1 MAMNFSG
8 VFMLK
13 SLSKLLFMITLLV
26 AFVGQAMAVHFVVPL
41 EETLDKH
48 TKVLQVNV
56 SSDTNNDAS
65 NSNNSYTNIDA
76 NNVINTN
83 TTKVLE
89 HKAEENED
97 DCCEV
102 ECCENE
108 CICPANSCASF
119 MYLESSFYLS
129 ESILLTQ
136 PSLPS
141 VIKATQFISALL
153 YRPPI
158 FTS

>member
-1 MAMNFSG
+1 
-8 VFMLK
+8 MLK

-41 EETLDKH
+41 EDTLDQQ

-56 SSDTNNDAS
+56 TSDTNNDAS
-65 NSNNSYTNIDA
+65 NNTNKDA

-83 TTKVLE
+83 TTTVLE

-129 ESILLTQ
+129 ESILLTE

-141 VIKATQFISALL
+141 VIKATQFISASL

>member
-1 MAMNFSG
+1 
-8 VFMLK
+8 MLK

-26 AFVGQAMAVHFVVPL
+26 AFVGQAMAVHFVVPI
-41 EETLDKH
+41 EETLDQH

-56 SSDTNNDAS
+56 SSYTNNDAS
-65 NSNNSYTNIDA
+65 NNTNIDA

-129 ESILLTQ
+129 ESILLTE

-141 VIKATQFISALL
+141 VIKATQFISASL

>member
-1 MAMNFSG
+1 
-8 VFMLK
+8 MLK

-41 EETLDKH
+41 EDTLDQQ

-56 SSDTNNDAS
+56 TSDTNNDAS
-65 NSNNSYTNIDA
+65 NNTNKDA

-83 TTKVLE
+83 TTTVLE
-89 HKAEENED
+89 HKAEESEG

-129 ESILLTQ
+129 ESILLTE

-141 VIKATQFISALL
+141 VIKATQFISASL